1 MMESEILLEIL
12 KENTF
17 TTVGCT
23 DPVAVGL
30 AAAISYKAIG
40 GEIEDLH
47 IRLDKNIYK
56 DALSVGIPG
65 TMRKGL
71 DLAVALCLVSGDPE
85 NGLSILKNVDKK
97 AIAKAEAFL
106 EKIRVSF
113 VLNEDAESIFIES
126 IIRTSNGTASS
137 LLLNSHDHLAKIT
150 VNGKVTYSRM
160 ENADNSDPLKSLDR
174 LKSLTILDILNF
186 VEDISPSELCFLNEG
201 IGMNL
206 QAAESGE
213 SSRVGL
219 GVGSLYREMIEK
231 GLLNDDLIHRIKQ
244 KVGAAADARMS
255 GMNVPIFGCF
265 GSGNHGIT
273 LFTTMGIMAK
283 ELDAEKDTISRSLA
297 VALLVTGIIKSRTGI
312 LTPHCGCSVAA
323 GTGAAAGMVYLM
335 GGKEKEIQRAVHL
348 MLADLTGMLCDGAKY
363 GCSLKL
369 ATSAGVALE
378 TSYMAM
384 MGAEVPGDNGIV
396 GVNLQ
401 KTMDNLETLTKR
413 GMAGVDRSVLD
424 ILLNS

>member
-1 MMESEILLEIL
+1 MKSEMLLKIL

-17 TTVGCT
+17 ITVGCT

-30 AAAISYKAIG
+30 AAAIAYKAID
-40 GEIEDLH
+40 GEVEDLQ
-47 IRLDKNIYK
+47 ISLDKNIYK
-56 DALSVGIPG
+56 NALSVGIPG

-71 DLAVALCLVSGDPE
+71 DLAVALCLVAGDSE
-85 NGLSILKNVDKK
+85 DGLSILKNVDKK
-97 AIAKAEAFL
+97 DIVKAEVFL
-106 EKIRVSF
+106 KKHRISF
-113 VLNEDAESIFIES
+113 VLNEDAESIFIEAV
-126 IIRTSNGTASS
+126 IRTSNGTASA
-137 LLLNSHDHLAKIT
+137 LLLNSHDNLAEIT
-150 VNGKVTYSRM
+150 VNGNVTYSRI
-160 ENADNSDPLKSLDR
+160 ENAEKSDPLKSLAR
-174 LKSLTILDILNF
+174 LKALTIMDILNF
-186 VEDISPSELCFLNEG
+186 VGDISPSKLCFLNEG
-201 IGMNL
+201 IEMNL

-231 GLLNDDLIHRIKQ
+231 GLLHEDLIHRVKQ
-244 KVGAAADARMS
+244 KVGAAGDARMS

-273 LFTTMGIMAK
+273 LFTTMGMMAK
-283 ELDAEKDTISRSLA
+283 ELGAEKDTISRSLA

-378 TSYMAM
+378 ISYMAM

-396 GVNLQ
+396 GVSLQ
-401 KTMDNLETLTKR
+401 KTMDNLETLTKK